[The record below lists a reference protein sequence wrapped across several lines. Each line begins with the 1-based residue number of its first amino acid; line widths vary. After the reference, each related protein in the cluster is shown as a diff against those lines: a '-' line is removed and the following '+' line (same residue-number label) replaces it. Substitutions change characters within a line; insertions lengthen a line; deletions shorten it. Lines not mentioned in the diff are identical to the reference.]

1 MQEQSIA
8 TSYAAILGQMIKQ
21 LRESKNADQADLAN
35 HLGVSVM
42 TISRIESGD
51 TVLDVPQME
60 KAASFFNMD
69 ATDFFENSLKI
80 KKKAEKQNYTVFQN
94 KKEINKHSNVALLSV
109 AAIVGIV
116 AGIMLSKK

>member
-42 TISRIESGD
+42 TISRIENGD

>member
-21 LRESKNADQADLAN
+21 LREAKNADQANLAN

-60 KAASFFNMD
+60 KVASFFNME

-80 KKKAEKQNYTVFQN
+80 KKKAENQNYTVFQN

>member
-8 TSYAAILGQMIKQ
+8 TSYAAILGQMIRQ
-21 LRESKNADQADLAN
+21 LREAKNADQADIAN

-60 KAASFFNMD
+60 KVASFFNME

-116 AGIMLSKK
+116 TGIMLSKK